1 MRLDLA
7 TYDVREVRFASRTT
21 FNSGTLSVN
30 RDELKSLLEEDKI
43 LKRVAI
49 DLARP
54 GENTRIVHILDTLE
68 PRIKLR
74 GGTIFPGFLGP
85 PLTVG
90 SGRTNRL
97 SGVAIMETAKLPPPQ
112 TGLLMVNECIVDMSG
127 IGADYTPFSKLFNL
141 VLCFESAD
149 GVPLTQ
155 YEASIR
161 KAGLKASL
169 YLAETTKS
177 LAPDQLTSYELP
189 PTKSDLPKVVYVY
202 HTASHGFLV
211 ETFLY
216 GKSVFGLTTTLLH
229 PNETMDGAIVSAN
242 YGGAGTRN
250 PTYVHL
256 NNPVI
261 RQLYDRHGKDLN
273 FLGVIVSWPG
283 SNSLEEKERSASY
296 AAKTAKLLGA
306 EGVILSHEGAGH
318 TGVDVMRTCQRC
330 EEMGMK
336 VVFIINEMAGVDGGD
351 FGLVDFVREANAIVS
366 AGNRDDVLE
375 LPFR

>member
-1 MRLDLA
+1 M
-7 TYDVREVRFASRTT
+7 
-21 FNSGTLSVN
+21 
-30 RDELKSLLEEDKI
+30 
-43 LKRVAI
+43 
-49 DLARP
+49 
-54 GENTRIVHILDTLE
+54 
-68 PRIKLR
+68 
-74 GGTIFPGFLGP
+74 FPGFLGP

-112 TGLLMVNECIVDMSG
+112 TGLLVVNECIVDMSG
-127 IGADYTPFSKLFNL
+127 IGAAYTPFSKLFNL

-149 GVPLTQ
+149 GVPLPQ

-161 KAGLKASL
+161 QAGLKASV

-177 LAPDQLTSYELP
+177 LQPAEVSSYELRA
-189 PTKSDLPKVVYVY
+189 TKPDLPKVVYVY
-202 HTASHGFLV
+202 FTASHGFLV
-211 ETFLY
+211 DTFLY
-216 GKSVFGLTTTLLH
+216 AKSVFGLTPTLLH

-261 RQLYDRHGKDLN
+261 RQLYERHGKDLN
-273 FLGVIVSWPG
+273 FLAVIVSWPG
-283 SNSLEEKERSASY
+283 SNSLDEKERSASY
-296 AAKTAKLLGA
+296 VAKTAKLLGA
-306 EGVILSHEGAGH
+306 DGVILSHEGAGH

-330 EEMGMK
+330 EEMDME
-336 VVFIINEMAGVDGGD
+336 VVFIINEMAGIDGAD

-366 AGNRDDVLE
+366 SGNRDEMIE
-375 LPFR
+375 LPLMETVLGGKEISMPGVNAEPGGRFSVSLNSIYGSTNQCGFHNISASQY